1 MLFQV
6 YLTVIVLAL
15 LLAAIVW
22 FAIRKP
28 FLRRWQYETRVEEFH
43 KEKKKEEHVAREAA
57 AKEVDTILV
66 KEPPEETLQEGNHP

>member
-15 LLAAIVW
+15 LLVAIVW

-43 KEKKKEEHVAREAA
+43 KAKKTEEHVAREAA
-57 AKEVDTILV
+57 AKEIDVALRQ
-66 KEPPEETLQEGNHP
+66 EPPEETPQEGNHP